1 MITMNKKIVL
11 ALVLLLVSICAVSAT
26 NTIDVTTSDTFYFY
40 STDSLAADDGYYA
53 AVVVDGIPYYL
64 DDPEYNELCEYS
76 TNFAE
81 GLIYQFQ
88 DTSTVQDI
96 QMGHVKVGSLVT
108 PGSPVGDFELNVDKE
123 FSFDYKIGQV
133 GLNKNAHIITDLDL
147 DD

>member
-1 MITMNKKIVL
+1 MNNKLLFAISII
-11 ALVLLLVSICAVSAT
+11 LVILSIGTVSASD
-26 NTIDVTTSDTFYFY
+26 IDVTTGDTFYFY

-81 GLIYQFQ
+81 GFIYQFQ
-88 DTSTVQDI
+88 DTSSVQDVK
-96 QMGHVKVGSLVT
+96 MGGIRVGSIVT
-108 PGSPVGDFELNVDKE
+108 PGTAVGDFEQSVDKE
-123 FSFDYKIGQV
+123 FGFDYKTGQV
-133 GLNKNAHIITDLDL
+133 GLNKNAHIITNLNL